1 MGHDQLVVR
10 EDPPGDDGEV
20 VPERVRWWSTPTLA
34 IVWHCWLPVERY
46 AAHGREIRV
55 PRSRCPDCRE
65 EMVFWSG
72 YWRYGR
78 EGGEHRLFIRRSCCQ
93 PCGRTHALL
102 PSFLLRRR
110 LDSVWVIGR
119 AVVLGVGGLGMGK
132 VAAQMGVPHS
142 TARDW
147 RRRHRAR
154 APALVAGLAA
164 LRVEL
169 GDEVISLP
177 GDPEQAALAALGALW
192 APRQVV
198 VELWALASLVSGG
211 AWLSTNTTPLWAT
224 LGDRRFM
231 APMPPKPTQEVV

>member
-1 MGHDQLVVR
+1 MG
-10 EDPPGDDGEV
+10 
-20 VPERVRWWSTPTLA
+20 SATLS
-34 IVWHCWLPVERY
+34 IVWPCGLSVERY
-46 AAHGREIRV
+46 AAQGREIWV
-55 PRSRCPDCRE
+55 PRGRCPDCRQ

-72 YWRYGR
+72 YWRYVR
-78 EGGEHRLFIRRSCCQ
+78 EEIERRLFIRRGRCQ
-93 PCGRTHALL
+93 PCGKTHALL

-110 LDSVWVIGR
+110 LDPARVIGR
-119 AVVLGVGGLGMGK
+119 ALALGVRGLGMAK
-132 VAAQMGVPHS
+132 VAARLGVPHS

-169 GDEVISLP
+169 GGEVISLP

-192 APRQVV
+192 APRQGV

-211 AWLSTNTTPLWAT
+211 AWLSTNTTPLWAA

-231 APMPPKPTQEVV
+231 APMPSNQTPEAL

>member
-1 MGHDQLVVR
+1 M
-10 EDPPGDDGEV
+10 
-20 VPERVRWWSTPTLA
+20 A
-34 IVWHCWLPVERY
+34 IVWPCGLSVEKY
-46 AAHGREIRV
+46 AAAGREIWV
-55 PRSRCPDCRE
+55 PRSRCPDCRQ

-72 YWRYGR
+72 YWRYVR
-78 EGGEHRLFIRRSCCQ
+78 EKDERRLFIRRACCQ
-93 PCGRTHALL
+93 PCDRTHALL
-102 PSFLLRRR
+102 PSFLLHRR
-110 LDSVWVIGR
+110 LDPVRVIGW
-119 AVVLGVGGLGMGK
+119 VLALGIGGLGMGK
-132 VAAQMGVPHS
+132 VAARLGVPHS

-192 APRQVV
+192 APRQAV

-211 AWLSTNTTPLWAT
+211 AWLSTNTTPLWAA

-231 APMPPKPTQEVV
+231 APKPSKPTQEVV

>member
-1 MGHDQLVVR
+1 MG
-10 EDPPGDDGEV
+10 
-20 VPERVRWWSTPTLA
+20 STTMA
-34 IVWHCWLPVERY
+34 IVWPCGLSVEKY
-46 AAHGREIRV
+46 AAAGRGIWV
-55 PRSRCPDCRE
+55 PRGRCPECRQE
-65 EMVFWSG
+65 LVFWSG
-72 YWRYGR
+72 YWRYVR
-78 EGGEHRLFIRRSCCQ
+78 ERLEFQLFIHRGRCP
-93 PCGRTHALL
+93 PCGKTHALL

-110 LDSVWVIGR
+110 VDPVRAIGR
-119 AVVLGVGGLGMGK
+119 ALALGIGGLGMGK
-132 VAAQMGVPHS
+132 VAAQLGLPHS

-164 LRVEL
+164 LQVEL

-192 APRQVV
+192 APRQGV

-211 AWLSTNTTPLWAT
+211 AWLSTNMTPLWAT

>member
-1 MGHDQLVVR
+1 MV
-10 EDPPGDDGEV
+10 E
-20 VPERVRWWSTPTLA
+20 STTVA

-46 AAHGREIRV
+46 AAHGREIQV
-55 PRSRCPDCRE
+55 PRSRCPGCRE

-72 YWRYGR
+72 YWRYVR
-78 EGGEHRLFIRRSCCQ
+78 EEIERRLFIHRACCQ
-93 PCGRTHALL
+93 RCSVTHALL
-102 PSFLLRRR
+102 PSFLLHRR
-110 LDSVWVIGR
+110 LDPVRVIGR
-119 AVVLGVGGLGMGK
+119 ALALGVGGLGMGK
-132 VAAQMGVPHS
+132 VAAQLGVPHS

-154 APALVAGLAA
+154 APALVVGLAA

-198 VELWALASLVSGG
+198 VGLWELASLVSGG
-211 AWLSTNTTPLWAT
+211 AWLGTNTTPLWAA
-224 LGDRRFM
+224 LGERRFM
-231 APMPPKPTQEVV
+231 ASMPSKPTQEVA